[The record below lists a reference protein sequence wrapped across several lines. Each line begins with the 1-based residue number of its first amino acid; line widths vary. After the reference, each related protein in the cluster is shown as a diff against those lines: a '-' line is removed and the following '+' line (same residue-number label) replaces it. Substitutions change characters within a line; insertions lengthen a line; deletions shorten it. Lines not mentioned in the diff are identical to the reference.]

1 MKHTDHKRATL
12 SALAV
17 SVLLLAGCGDGGG
30 TGGEEPTD
38 GAGTSAPAEPTAT
51 GDETGDATATPSGTA
66 SPDDDESATPSGTA
80 TADDDESATATPSG
94 TAGAAREA
102 DTLAA
107 AVATA
112 EEAVGGDAQA
122 FELGREDSPASW
134 ETSVASGEREHEV
147 YVSEDGAEV
156 ISQEEGELDA
166 DDRERL
172 GRVQVPLEDALR
184 TALGTVGGTLDEA
197 QLDTEDGVTVWEID
211 IDEPDGNSVDV
222 YVNVEDGSVLKI
234 DR

>member
-12 SALAV
+12 PALAV
-17 SVLLLAGCGDGGG
+17 AALLLAGCGDGGG

-38 GAGTSAPAEPTAT
+38 GAETSATAETTAT
-51 GDETGDATATPSGTA
+51 DGATGDATATPTGTA
-66 SPDDDESATPSGTA
+66 TSGDDESGTPSGTA
-80 TADDDESATATPSG
+80 TADDDESATPSG
-94 TAGAAREA
+94 TAGSGGEA

-107 AVATA
+107 AVSTA

-134 ETSVASGEREHEV
+134 ETSVASGDREHEV

-156 ISQEEGELDA
+156 ISQEEGDLGG

-184 TALGTVGGTLDEA
+184 TALGTVNGTLDEA